1 MAFEFRGYREI
12 AGMTQA
18 QVAEALGKTIN
29 TIRSWE
35 TGRTAPGADDL
46 SAMCRLYGC
55 DPCEIMGWPT
65 RDGLPVAPPLGEVER
80 GIVEDYAKCDVKWR
94 ALIAD
99 VARAARS
106 ASEAGL

>member
-12 AGMTQA
+12 AGITQA

-35 TGRTAPGADDL
+35 SGRTAPGADDL
-46 SAMCRLYGC
+46 AAMCRLYEC

-65 RDGLPVAPPLGEVER
+65 RGGLPVAPPLGEVER

>member
-18 QVAEALGKTIN
+18 QVAE
-29 TIRSWE
+29 
-35 TGRTAPGADDL
+35 
-46 SAMCRLYGC
+46 
-55 DPCEIMGWPT
+55 IMGWPT
-65 RDGLPVAPPLGEVER
+65 RDGLPIVPPLGEVER
-80 GIVEDYAKCDVKWR
+80 GIVEDYGKCDVKWR

-106 ASEAGL
+106 ASDAGL